1 MDRTDVGVF
10 FFFNQKTAYEVRISD
25 WSSDVCS
32 SDLPVIGLMT
42 EWQDEA
48 VRKQQR
54 DAGSDKGGTMRLG
67 SQACR
72 LKAGSKSRALY
83 NAEII
88 RERHRHRYEFNNNYK
103 QILSDHGMDLV
114 AESAENELVEMVEL
128 PNHPFFV
135 GCQFHPELTSTPR
148 DGHPLFQGFVKAA
161 REHHRANQPAQSAP
175 APAAAR
181 KSTRLNSSH

>member
-88 RERHRHRYEFNNNYK
+88 CERHRHRYEFNNNYK

-114 AESAENELVEMVEL
+114 AERSEEHTSELQSLMR
-128 PNHPFFV
+128 
-135 GCQFHPELTSTPR
+135 TSYA
-148 DGHPLFQGFVKAA
+148 LFCSTKERKNTQMNT
-161 REHHRANQPAQSAP
+161 RH
-175 APAAAR
+175 
-181 KSTRLNSSH
+181 KSTQRRQSS

>member
-1 MDRTDVGVF
+1 MQVAVIEYARNVCGLPRAHSTEFDL
-10 FFFNQKTAYEVRISD
+10 KTPD
-25 WSSDVCS
+25 
-32 SDLPVIGLMT
+32 PVIGLIT

-48 VRKQQR
+48 GRKQQR

-88 RERHRHRYEFNNNYK
+88 RERHRHRSEFNNKYK
-103 QILSDHGMDLV
+103 QILSDHRLDLV
-114 AESAENELVEMVEL
+114 AESAENELAEMVEL

-135 GCQFHPELTSTPR
+135 GRSEEHTSELQSLMRTSYAVFCLKQKKK
-148 DGHPLFQGFVKAA
+148 DHIHIQNL
-161 REHHRANQPAQSAP
+161 
-175 APAAAR
+175 
-181 KSTRLNSSH
+181 